1 MGHPWIP
8 RPGLRAEW
16 RARSGRRGATQA
28 EAEPCGP
35 RSPGPSLQSTRR
47 PPPPLCDIRPRPVD
61 PLRPEGVSRVALS
74 VKLRTACRGMQHI
87 HAFVQSSLHLDS
99 HTGAGSAPETAPQE
113 CRSGAITRAVSRCS
127 EEFTRRAVNSS
138 HIRRDPVGVK
148 SGCPGGRSRA
158 PQGPPETYG
167 RLPLWRVGCGESCG
181 GRTGSDVART
191 AHGGVP
197 RHKRPF
203 GRAQREQVVRTA
215 HMSCS
220 V

>member
-1 MGHPWIP
+1 M
-8 RPGLRAEW
+8 
-16 RARSGRRGATQA
+16 
-28 EAEPCGP
+28 
-35 RSPGPSLQSTRR
+35 
-47 PPPPLCDIRPRPVD
+47 
-61 PLRPEGVSRVALS
+61 
-74 VKLRTACRGMQHI
+74 KHI
-87 HAFVQSSLHLDS
+87 HAFVKSSLHLDMS
-99 HTGAGSAPETAPQE
+99 VVRPMPS
-113 CRSGAITRAVSRCS
+113 SGWQIVSTRVSRCS

-197 RHKRPF
+197 RHKRPIEPSLLV
-203 GRAQREQVVRTA
+203 RARGFSGVLSSSPLRIPHLVLIACRQEAATRSLMGPSGKELSPMGGTLLSWSYYSVRHLPRCCPRSVTLGSPRPPTA
-215 HMSCS
+215 HSSPCPPNS
-220 V
+220 RA

>member
-1 MGHPWIP
+1 MTPSRSRFKCQYLSDSWSHETYLRVCEISPAS
-8 RPGLRAEW
+8 RQSLRA
-16 RARSGRRGATQA
+16 
-28 EAEPCGP
+28 
-35 RSPGPSLQSTRR
+35 PSL
-47 PPPPLCDIRPRPVD
+47 
-61 PLRPEGVSRVALS
+61 
-74 VKLRTACRGMQHI
+74 
-87 HAFVQSSLHLDS
+87 
-99 HTGAGSAPETAPQE
+99 
-113 CRSGAITRAVSRCS
+113 SRCN

-148 SGCPGGRSRA
+148 SGCPGGCSRA

-203 GRAQREQVVRTA
+203 GSEAADEPRRGTWERCRSSPGGHWTFPSDFAVHDLAGRAHSDSTG
-215 HMSCS
+215 HGG
-220 V
+220 

>member
-1 MGHPWIP
+1 MPAY
-8 RPGLRAEW
+8 R
-16 RARSGRRGATQA
+16 
-28 EAEPCGP
+28 
-35 RSPGPSLQSTRR
+35 
-47 PPPPLCDIRPRPVD
+47 
-61 PLRPEGVSRVALS
+61 RVAGTEVPGVELVVS
-74 VKLRTACRGMQHI
+74 PACAMWRTGLLTSGFRRRWAGQYHHGGTEGRGHRVSGWWPGSRLGPQTSFLLIAGQNNAQADH
-87 HAFVQSSLHLDS
+87 SLGVTPL
-99 HTGAGSAPETAPQE
+99 
-113 CRSGAITRAVSRCS
+113 SRCN

-197 RHKRPF
+197 RHKRPNLPPSSHTRR
-203 GRAQREQVVRTA
+203 GPACQGELSPVVHSKSA
-215 HMSCS
+215 
-220 V
+220 